1 MMEEVLIPYRI
12 LKNAPNLHP
21 KGCTEVDTNWKE
33 KERKT
38 KRDLEKINRERN
50 EGEQLDMGTGSEM
63 VTGQTNMK
71 ILGIFLIHGSP
82 VFNNVHFF
90 LKACLHIIWQVIVLK
105 SYKEISLQSYFDV
118 KRSLLLCC
126 PFSLHQDGDQSTLY
140 LLKRFICPRN
150 SETTKRIVK
159 AVRDAYGGRE
169 KCPFSNAEI
178 EGACKRYFKSLRDA
192 ERRKEKGTKQNHV
205 IITRRQ
211 NRRRERAERLRK
223 ALPKANYT
231 TKCMEKVEPILAAQ
245 YMSSEESDTEGEE
258 KVFRVRQLPWQRLKV
273 RKMKKTLEDIY
284 HEQLPDHLKEN
295 KRRRILSDVPSRRKP
310 PSNCPDWVIRSDW
323 DANEDRESENERGA
337 REED

>member
-1 MMEEVLIPYRI
+1 MSATHTTNTTTVVMAAPQPTVVVQQPKKKSSEGRDPSTASAKFIHVL
-12 LKNAPNLHP
+12 NAHQAYASPPRVHAP
-21 KGCTEVDTNWKE
+21 GMHSSH
-33 KERKT
+33 R
-38 KRDLEKINRERN
+38 
-50 EGEQLDMGTGSEM
+50 
-63 VTGQTNMK
+63 MK
-71 ILGIFLIHGSP
+71 F
-82 VFNNVHFF
+82 
-90 LKACLHIIWQVIVLK
+90 
-105 SYKEISLQSYFDV
+105 
-118 KRSLLLCC
+118 R
-126 PFSLHQDGDQSTLY
+126 LHQIGRRGRGKGSTCCGNAGSR
-140 LLKRFICPRN
+140 KI
-150 SETTKRIVK
+150 SIH
-159 AVRDAYGGRE
+159 
-169 KCPFSNAEI
+169 NAEMSVR
-178 EGACKRYFKSLRDA
+178 ACKRYFKSLRDA

-323 DANEDRESENERGA
+323 DASEDRESENERGA

>member
-1 MMEEVLIPYRI
+1 MLAELTQ
-12 LKNAPNLHP
+12 KAN
-21 KGCTEVDTNWKE
+21 
-33 KERKT
+33 
-38 KRDLEKINRERN
+38 N
-50 EGEQLDMGTGSEM
+50 ETSSPESCGKKAG
-63 VTGQTNMK
+63 K
-71 ILGIFLIHGSP
+71 ILIVSSECSNAARE
-82 VFNNVHFF
+82 VYKT
-90 LKACLHIIWQVIVLK
+90 LKKGDAEFGYNLGK
-105 SYKEISLQSYFDV
+105 DV
-118 KRSLLLCC
+118 
-126 PFSLHQDGDQSTLY
+126 
-140 LLKRFICPRN
+140 RFICPRN

-159 AVRDAYGGRE
+159 GVRDAYGGRE

-284 HEQLPDHLKEN
+284 HEQLPNHLKEN

-323 DANEDRESENERGA
+323 DASEDRESENERGA